1 MSANHAVRGSRSGD
15 YPYFRSLW
23 SLVVVALL
31 AAAFLPLLLL
41 GSVIYVYT
49 TNALEANAVGTL
61 RLQVLDHRAVID
73 QFLSERVANLRLLAA
88 NVGFAELTN
97 DGGLGRVYRSLQQ
110 ELACFTDLG
119 VIDSDGNHRAYVGPY
134 DLLARNY
141 RDHFW
146 FRPTVENGIFI
157 SDVYLGYRQVPHFI
171 IAVKQAD
178 ADGFWILRATVDAD
192 FFERFIAASAG
203 DFKAE
208 AFLVNREGVYQ
219 TRPRLTGAPMESS
232 PFGAIPAF
240 DGVRTEERGERIY
253 AMAWQKT
260 VPWVSIVEMNRA
272 HIFADL
278 DRTRWICLSTFIL
291 GALLIIPTVMLTTNK
306 LVRMLESKRRSLRF
320 LDQQLQH
327 ASQLASSG
335 RLAQGALEDITDSLA
350 NIHSAAQWL
359 REIWKQ
365 RAQAEPDPEEIQGT
379 LDQIEAE
386 VHRSEGA
393 VKRGLDLARPT
404 AGPVCIDLN
413 IHDLIGEILDLR
425 RRELHFKRIRVQR
438 DSPDPAATV
447 CSDPDG
453 LRQVLQNLISN
464 AVAATPEGGAIAIGF
479 RLDGGRLMLTVIDS
493 GPGIPAGDFEK
504 IFEPLYTTRPDGLG
518 LGLTIS
524 RTIVERLGGTL
535 SARNEPG
542 RGAAFTVELPLRAGR
557 TEG

>member
-1 MSANHAVRGSRSGD
+1 MSADDNSLRGSRSGD

-23 SLVVVALL
+23 NLVVVALL

-41 GSVIYVYT
+41 GGAIYVAT
-49 TNALEANAVGTL
+49 TDALKANAVDTL
-61 RLQVLDHRAVID
+61 RLQVQGHRTVID
-73 QFLSERVANLRLLAA
+73 QFLSERASDLRLIAA
-88 NVGFAELTN
+88 NVGFAELAN
-97 DGGLGRVYRSLQQ
+97 AGGLGRAFRSLQQ

-119 VIDSDGNHRAYVGPY
+119 VIDSDGNHRAYVGPF
-134 DLLARNY
+134 DLLTRNY

-146 FRPTVENGIFI
+146 FQPTVENGIFI

-171 IAVKQAD
+171 IAVKQQD

-192 FFERFIAASAG
+192 FFERFVAGSAG

-208 AFLVNREGVYQ
+208 AFLINREGVYQ
-219 TRPRLTGAPMESS
+219 TRPRAAGAPMEQS
-232 PFGAIPAF
+232 PFGQIAAF
-240 DGVRTEERGERIY
+240 DGIRIEERGDRIF
-253 AMAWQKT
+253 AMAWHQN
-260 VPWVSIVEMNRA
+260 VPWVSIVETRRA

-278 DRTRWICLSTFIL
+278 DRARWICLSTFIL

-306 LVRMLESKRRSLRF
+306 LVRMLESKRRSMRF

-327 ASQLASSG
+327 ASQLASSA
-335 RLAQGALEDITDSLA
+335 RLAHGSLEDITDSLA
-350 NIHSAAQWL
+350 NIYSAAQWL

-413 IHDLIGEILDLR
+413 IHDLIGELLDLM

-464 AVAATPEGGAIAIGF
+464 AIAATPDGGAIAIGS
-479 RLDGGRLMLTVIDS
+479 RLEGDRLILTVTDS
-493 GPGIPAGDFEK
+493 GPGIPIGDLEK
-504 IFEPLYTTRPDGLG
+504 IFEPLYTTQPAGLG

-535 SARNEPG
+535 FARNEPG
-542 RGAAFTVELPLRAGR
+542 RGAAFTVDLPSK
-557 TEG
+557 

>member
-1 MSANHAVRGSRSGD
+1 MSANHTARGARSGD

-23 SLVVVALL
+23 NLVVVSLL

-41 GSVIYVYT
+41 GGVIYVYT
-49 TNALEANAVGTL
+49 TGALKANAVEIL
-61 RLQVLDHRAVID
+61 RLQVQDHRSVID
-73 QFLSERVANLRLLAA
+73 QFLAERASALRLLAA
-88 NVGFAELTN
+88 NVGFENLSNA
-97 DGGLGRVYRSLQQ
+97 GGLGRAFRSLQQ

-141 RDHFW
+141 REHFW
-146 FRPTVENGIFI
+146 FRPTVEKGIFI

-171 IAVKQAD
+171 IAVKQQEGE
-178 ADGFWILRATVDAD
+178 GFWILRATVDAD
-192 FFERFIAASAG
+192 FFERFVAASAG

-208 AFLVNREGVYQ
+208 AYLLNREGVYQ
-219 TRPRLTGAPMESS
+219 TRPRSAGALMEKS
-232 PFGAIPAF
+232 PLQDIAPFEGI
-240 DGVRTEERGERIY
+240 RIEERGGRLF
-253 AMAWQKT
+253 ALAWHKT

-272 HIFADL
+272 DIFAGL
-278 DRTRWICLSTFIL
+278 DRVRWICLATFIL

-306 LVRMLESKRRSLRF
+306 LVRMLESKRRDLRF

-327 ASQLASSG
+327 ASQMASSG

-350 NIHSAAQWL
+350 NIHSASQWL
-359 REIWKQ
+359 RELWKQ
-365 RAQAEPDPEEIQGT
+365 RLLAEPDPEEISAT
-379 LDQIEAE
+379 LDQINAE
-386 VHRSEGA
+386 IHRSEKA
-393 VKRGLDLARPT
+393 VKRGLQLARPS

-413 IHDLIGEILDLR
+413 VHDLVGELVDLM
-425 RRELHFKRIRVQR
+425 RRELHFKRIHVQR

-464 AVAATPEGGAIAIGF
+464 AATATPDGGEIGIGS
-479 RLDGGRLMLTVIDS
+479 RVEGGRLLLSVIDS
-493 GPGIPAGDFEK
+493 GPGIPAKDIEK

-524 RTIVERLGGTL
+524 RSIVERLGGTL
-535 SARNEPG
+535 SVRNVPG
-542 RGAAFTVELPLRAGR
+542 RGAAFTVELPLKQS
-557 TEG
+557 